1 MTINRLI
8 SIVII
13 VVLISLVTLFS
24 ITEKGL
30 ERNENV
36 MREQA
41 LISESVGKIKDAR
54 YYVVQVQQFLTDI
67 GATRSDE
74 ALAEADE
81 SKAGA
86 IESFDALEQMWP
98 ERAQEIQA
106 LKNQL
111 DIMHAAGVKMAYTYI
126 EDGTEAGNALMKGA
140 GGFDDKSAQ
149 LADSLDAIASEL
161 VTALVEGDQEVIAVN
176 ESTHSLALMSSLIC
190 GVVIVGSIL
199 FLRRRILPALHE
211 LDQSLSNIADGAK
224 DLTLRLSE
232 EGKDELSDISR
243 SFNRFIAGIHNLIIE
258 TNDKAIQLSSEG
270 KQMTYASIETSKGME
285 QLQSQ
290 TDNITQAISEMQS
303 TVKDVANHAESA
315 ALAAK
320 QSDDDAKQSDD
331 DAKQVEQ
338 VVNESKMSIN
348 SLAKG
353 VSEASDAL
361 VSLEQN
367 TENVGSILD
376 VIRGIAEQTNLLALN
391 AAIEAARAGE
401 QGRGF
406 AVVADEVRTLAGRTQ
421 ESTEQIQNMITEL
434 QKGSNAAVS
443 VMAQSREQ
451 ADASV
456 AHAEQASEALSRIA
470 GSISNISNMAT
481 QIASSMDQQAEV
493 SDDIT
498 SSISNISDAAQST
511 SSNAE
516 QSHLASKQVL
526 GHAQALTETMGDF
539 KV

>member
-8 SIVII
+8 SIVIT
-13 VVLISLVTLFS
+13 VVLLSLVALFS

-36 MREQA
+36 MRQQA
-41 LISESVGKIKDAR
+41 LISESVARIKDAR

-67 GATRSDE
+67 GATRNDE
-74 ALAEADE
+74 ALAEAED

-86 IESFDALEQMWP
+86 MASFNALEKLLP
-98 ERAQEIQA
+98 ERSSEIKA
-106 LKNQL
+106 LTNLL
-111 DIMHAAGVKMAYTYI
+111 DTMYAAGVKMAYTYI
-126 EDGTEAGNALMKGA
+126 EQGTEAGNDLMKGA

-149 LADSLDAIASEL
+149 LADSLDAIATEL
-161 VTALVEGDQEVIAVN
+161 LIALDEGDKDVISVN
-176 ESTHSLALMSSLIC
+176 ESTHSLALISSLIC
-190 GVVIVGSIL
+190 GVVIIGSIL

-285 QLQSQ
+285 KLQLQ
-290 TDNITQAISEMQS
+290 TDNITQAISEMQL

-320 QSDDDAKQSDD
+320 QSDDDAKQ
-331 DAKQVEQ
+331 VEQ
-338 VVNESKMSIN
+338 VVNESKVSIN
-348 SLAKG
+348 NLAKG
-353 VSEASDAL
+353 VSEASEAL

-456 AHAEQASEALSRIA
+456 AHAEQASEALSRIS
-470 GSISNISNMAT
+470 GSITNISNMAT
-481 QIASSMDQQAEV
+481 QIASSMDHQAEV
-493 SDDIT
+493 SDGIT
-498 SSISNISDAAQST
+498 SSINNISNAAQST

-526 GHAQALTETMGDF
+526 GHAQSLTQTMGDF
-539 KV
+539 NV

>member
-1 MTINRLI
+1 MGKGSGMTINRLI
-8 SIVII
+8 SVVIAI
-13 VVLISLVTLFS
+13 VLISLLALFS
-24 ITEKGL
+24 ITDSGL
-30 ERNENV
+30 DRNEKV
-36 MREQA
+36 MQQQA
-41 LISESVGKIKDAR
+41 LLSQSVASIKDAR
-54 YYVVQVQQFLTDI
+54 YYVIQVQQFLTDI

-74 ALAEADE
+74 ALGEADE

-86 IESFDALEQMWP
+86 MASFDQLISLMP
-98 ERAQEIQA
+98 ERKQEVNS
-106 LKNQL
+106 LKSQL
-111 DIMHAAGVKMAYTYI
+111 DIMYDAGVKMAYTYI
-126 EDGTEAGNALMKGA
+126 QTGTEAGNALMKGE

-149 LADSLDAIASEL
+149 LAESLDVIASEL
-161 VTALVEGDQEVIAVN
+161 IQALVNGDKQAMQVN
-176 ESTHSLALMSSLIC
+176 QDTHNLALMSSLIS
-190 GVVIVGSIL
+190 GLVIIASIL

-211 LDQSLSNIADGAK
+211 LDQSLRNIADGAK

-232 EGKDELSDISR
+232 DGKDELSDIAK
-243 SFNRFIAGIHNLIIE
+243 SFNRFISGIHNLIIE

-270 KQMTYASIETSKGME
+270 KQMTYASVETSKGME

-290 TDNITQAISEMQS
+290 TSNITHSIAQMQS
-303 TVKDVANHAESA
+303 TMKDVASHAESA
-315 ALAAK
+315 AQAAK
-320 QSDDDAKQSDD
+320 ESDDDAKH
-331 DAKQVEQ
+331 VEQ
-338 VVNESKMSIN
+338 VVNESKLSIN
-348 SLAKG
+348 NLARG
-353 VSEASDAL
+353 VGEASNAL
-361 VSLEQN
+361 VSLEKN
-367 TENVGSILD
+367 TADVGSILD

-434 QKGSNAAVS
+434 QKGSNAAVN

-456 AHAEQASEALSRIA
+456 VHAEQASEALSRIA
-470 GSISNISNMAT
+470 GSISNISSMAT
-481 QIASSMDQQAEV
+481 QIASSMDQQSSV

-526 GHAQALTETMGDF
+526 GHAQNLTQTMSDF

>member
-8 SIVII
+8 SVVIGIVLLS
-13 VVLISLVTLFS
+13 LIALFS
-24 ITEKGL
+24 ITESGL
-30 ERNENV
+30 DNNDKV

-41 LISESVGKIKDAR
+41 LLSESVASIKDAR

-74 ALAEADE
+74 ALGEADE

-86 IESFDALEQMWP
+86 IASFDKLIVLMP
-98 ERAQEIQA
+98 ERKSEINN
-106 LKNQL
+106 LKTNL
-111 DIMHAAGVKMAYTYI
+111 NIMYDAGVKMAYTYI
-126 EDGTEAGNALMKGA
+126 ESGTEAGNALMKGA
-140 GGFDDKSAQ
+140 GGFDDKSAL
-149 LADSLDAIASEL
+149 LADSLDVIASEL
-161 VTALVEGDQEVIAVN
+161 SQALVEGDEQALQVN
-176 ESTHSLALMSSLIC
+176 KEMHHLALISSLLL
-190 GVVIVGSIL
+190 GSVIIASIL
-199 FLRRRILPALHE
+199 FLRRRVLPALHE

-232 EGKDELSDISR
+232 EGKDELSDIAR
-243 SFNRFIAGIHNLIIE
+243 SFNRFIAGIHQLIME

-270 KQMTYASIETSKGME
+270 KQMTYASVETSKGME
-285 QLQSQ
+285 KLQSQ
-290 TDNITQAISEMQS
+290 TDNITQAIAEMQS
-303 TVKDVANHAESA
+303 TVKDVATHAENA
-315 ALAAK
+315 AMA
-320 QSDDDAKQSDD
+320 AKQSDD

-338 VVNESKMSIN
+338 VVNESKQSIN
-348 SLAKG
+348 NLAKG
-353 VSEASDAL
+353 VTEASDAL
-361 VSLEQN
+361 VSLEKN

-470 GSISNISNMAT
+470 GSISHISTMAT
-481 QIASSMDQQAEV
+481 QIASSMDQQSGV

-526 GHAQALTETMGDF
+526 GHAQNLTEKMGDF

>member
-8 SIVII
+8 SIVIAI
-13 VVLISLVTLFS
+13 VLVSLLALFS
-24 ITEKGL
+24 ITDSGL
-30 ERNENV
+30 DRNEKV
-36 MREQA
+36 MKQQA
-41 LISESVGKIKDAR
+41 LLSESVASIKDAR

-74 ALAEADE
+74 ALGEADE

-86 IESFDALEQMWP
+86 MASFDQLISLMP
-98 ERAQEIQA
+98 ERKQEVTK
-106 LKNQL
+106 LKSQL
-111 DIMHAAGVKMAYTYI
+111 DIMYDAGVNMAYTYI
-126 EDGTEAGNALMKGA
+126 KTGTEAGNALMKGA
-140 GGFDDKSAQ
+140 GGFDDKSSQ
-149 LADSLDAIASEL
+149 LAESLDVIASQL
-161 VTALVEGDQEVIAVN
+161 IKALVEGDEQAMLVNQE
-176 ESTHSLALMSSLIC
+176 THKLAMLSSLLS
-190 GVVIVGSIL
+190 GVVIIASIL
-199 FLRRRILPALHE
+199 FLRRRILPTLHE
-211 LDQSLSNIADGAK
+211 LDQSLRNIADGAK

-232 EGKDELSDISR
+232 EGKDELSDIAK
-243 SFNRFIAGIHNLIIE
+243 SFNRFISGIHHLIIE
-258 TNDKAIQLSSEG
+258 TNDKAIRLSSEG
-270 KQMTYASIETSKGME
+270 KQMTFASVETSKGME

-290 TDNITQAISEMQS
+290 TSNITHSIAQMQS
-303 TVKDVANHAESA
+303 TMKDVASHAENA

-320 QSDDDAKQSDD
+320 QSDDDAKH
-331 DAKQVEQ
+331 VEQ
-338 VVNESKMSIN
+338 VVNESKVSIN
-348 SLAKG
+348 NLAKG
-353 VSEASDAL
+353 VGEASDAL
-361 VSLEQN
+361 VSLEKN

-421 ESTEQIQNMITEL
+421 ESTEQIQNMITAL
-434 QKGSNAAVS
+434 QKGSNAAVN

-456 AHAEQASEALSRIA
+456 EHAEQASEALSRIA
-470 GSISNISNMAT
+470 GSISNISSMAT
-481 QIASSMDQQAEV
+481 QIATSMDQQSSV

-526 GHAQALTETMGDF
+526 GHAQNLTQTMGGF

>member
-1 MTINRLI
+1 
-8 SIVII
+8 
-13 VVLISLVTLFS
+13 
-24 ITEKGL
+24 
-30 ERNENV
+30 
-36 MREQA
+36 
-41 LISESVGKIKDAR
+41 
-54 YYVVQVQQFLTDI
+54 
-67 GATRSDE
+67 
-74 ALAEADE
+74 
-81 SKAGA
+81 
-86 IESFDALEQMWP
+86 
-98 ERAQEIQA
+98 
-106 LKNQL
+106 
-111 DIMHAAGVKMAYTYI
+111 
-126 EDGTEAGNALMKGA
+126 
-140 GGFDDKSAQ
+140 
-149 LADSLDAIASEL
+149 
-161 VTALVEGDQEVIAVN
+161 
-176 ESTHSLALMSSLIC
+176 
-190 GVVIVGSIL
+190 
-199 FLRRRILPALHE
+199 
-211 LDQSLSNIADGAK
+211 
-224 DLTLRLSE
+224 
-232 EGKDELSDISR
+232 
-243 SFNRFIAGIHNLIIE
+243 
-258 TNDKAIQLSSEG
+258 
-270 KQMTYASIETSKGME
+270 
-285 QLQSQ
+285 
-290 TDNITQAISEMQS
+290 
-303 TVKDVANHAESA
+303 
-315 ALAAK
+315 
-320 QSDDDAKQSDD
+320 
-331 DAKQVEQ
+331 
-338 VVNESKMSIN
+338 MSIN

-526 GHAQALTETMGDF
+526 GHAQTLTKTMGDF

>member
-8 SIVII
+8 SIVISI
-13 VVLISLVTLFS
+13 VLISLLALFS
-24 ITEKGL
+24 ITDVGL
-30 ERNENV
+30 ERNESA
-36 MREQA
+36 MRQQA
-41 LISESVGKIKDAR
+41 LLSESVASIKDAR

-74 ALAEADE
+74 ALVEADE

-86 IESFDALEQMWP
+86 MASFDALIAKLPARKSEV
-98 ERAQEIQA
+98 EN
-106 LKNQL
+106 LKSQL
-111 DIMHAAGVKMAYTYI
+111 DVMYDAGVKMAYTYI
-126 EDGTEAGNALMKGA
+126 ESGTDAGNALMKGA
-140 GGFDDKSAQ
+140 GGFDDKSSQ
-149 LADSLDAIASEL
+149 LAESLDVIASEL
-161 VTALVEGDQEVIAVN
+161 IEALIEGDKKAIQIN
-176 ESTHSLALMSSLIC
+176 QDTHRLSLISSLIF
-190 GVVIVGSIL
+190 GFIIIGSIL

-211 LDQSLSNIADGAK
+211 LEQSLSNIADGAK

-232 EGKDELSDISR
+232 NGKDELTDIAK
-243 SFNRFIAGIHNLIIE
+243 SFNRFIGGMHNLIIE
-258 TNDKAIQLSSEG
+258 TNDKAMLLSSEG
-270 KQMTYASIETSKGME
+270 KQMTYASIETTKGME
-285 QLQSQ
+285 QLQAQ
-290 TDNITQAISEMQS
+290 TDNITHAITEMQS
-303 TVKDVANHAESA
+303 TVKEVANHAENA

-320 QSDDDAKQSDD
+320 QSDEDAKH
-331 DAKQVEQ
+331 VEQ
-338 VVNESKMSIN
+338 VVNESKSSIN

-434 QKGSNAAVS
+434 QKGSNAAVN

-526 GHAQALTETMGDF
+526 GHAQTLTQTMSDF

>member
-8 SIVII
+8 SVVMA
-13 VVLISLVTLFS
+13 VVLVSLVVLFS
-24 ITEKGL
+24 ITNSGL
-30 ERNENV
+30 NRNEKV
-36 MREQA
+36 MQQQA
-41 LISESVGKIKDAR
+41 LLSEAVASIKDAR

-67 GATRSDE
+67 GATRSNE
-74 ALAEADE
+74 ALGEADD

-86 IESFDALEQMWP
+86 MASFDHLITLMP
-98 ERAQEIQA
+98 NRKQEINS

-111 DIMHAAGVKMAYTYI
+111 NIMYEAGVKMADTYI
-126 EDGTEAGNALMKGA
+126 ESGTQAGNRLMKGT

-149 LADSLDAIASEL
+149 LAESLDLIASEMTQTL
-161 VTALVEGDQEVIAVN
+161 IKGDEMVIQVNQE
-176 ESTHSLALMSSLIC
+176 THDLALISSLLSGLI
-190 GVVIVGSIL
+190 IIASIL

-211 LDQSLSNIADGAK
+211 LEQSLSNIADGAK
-224 DLTLRLSE
+224 DLTLRLPE
-232 EGKDELSDISR
+232 QGKDELSDIAR
-243 SFNRFIAGIHNLIIE
+243 SFNRFIASIHHLIIE

-285 QLQSQ
+285 TLQSQ
-290 TDNITQAISEMQS
+290 TNNIAQAVAEMQS
-303 TVKDVANHAESA
+303 TVKDVASHAENA
-315 ALAAK
+315 AIA
-320 QSDDDAKQSDD
+320 AKQSDD

-338 VVNESKMSIN
+338 VVNESKHSIN
-348 SLAKG
+348 NLAKG

-361 VSLEQN
+361 VLLEQN

-434 QKGSNAAVS
+434 QKGSNAAVN
-443 VMAQSREQ
+443 VMAQSKEQ

-456 AHAEQASEALSRIA
+456 AQAEHASAALARIA
-470 GSISNISNMAT
+470 GSISNISTMAT
-481 QIASSMDQQAEV
+481 QIAASMDQQAGV

-498 SSISNISDAAQST
+498 SSISNISDATQST

-526 GHAQALTETMGDF
+526 GHAENLTQKMGDF

>member
-1 MTINRLI
+1 M
-8 SIVII
+8 IVI
-13 VVLISLVTLFS
+13 VLISLVALFS

-36 MREQA
+36 MRQQA
-41 LISESVGKIKDAR
+41 LISESVAHIKDAR

-86 IESFDALEQMWP
+86 IKSFEALAVLWP
-98 ERAQEIQA
+98 ERKQEIET
-106 LKNQL
+106 LNSQL
-111 DIMHAAGVKMAYTYI
+111 DIMYDAGVKMAYTYI
-126 EDGTEAGNALMKGA
+126 ETGTEAGNALMKGA

-149 LADSLDAIASEL
+149 LADSLDSIASEL
-161 VTALVEGDQEVIAVN
+161 IEALIEGDKKVIEVN
-176 ESTHSLALMSSLIC
+176 ESTHSLALISSLIC
-190 GVVIVGSIL
+190 GVIIIGSIL
-199 FLRRRILPALHE
+199 FLRRRILPALYE

-232 EGKDELSDISR
+232 EGKDELTDIAK
-243 SFNRFIAGIHNLIIE
+243 SFNRFILGIHNLIIE

-285 QLQSQ
+285 KLQSQ
-290 TDNITQAISEMQS
+290 TDNITQAIAEMQS
-303 TVKDVANHAESA
+303 TVKDVANHAENA
-315 ALAAK
+315 ALAAQ
-320 QSDDDAKQSDD
+320 QSDN

-338 VVNESKMSIN
+338 VVNESKQSIN
-348 SLAKG
+348 NLAKG

-361 VSLEQN
+361 VSLEKN

-434 QKGSNAAVS
+434 QKGSNAAVN
-443 VMAQSREQ
+443 VMAQSR
-451 ADASV
+451 
-456 AHAEQASEALSRIA
+456 
-470 GSISNISNMAT
+470 
-481 QIASSMDQQAEV
+481 
-493 SDDIT
+493 
-498 SSISNISDAAQST
+498 
-511 SSNAE
+511 
-516 QSHLASKQVL
+516 
-526 GHAQALTETMGDF
+526 
-539 KV
+539 

>member
-8 SIVII
+8 SIVIAI
-13 VVLISLVTLFS
+13 VLISLLALFS
-24 ITEKGL
+24 ITKEGL

-36 MREQA
+36 MRQQA
-41 LISESVGKIKDAR
+41 LISESVGRIKDAR

-74 ALAEADE
+74 ALAEADD

-86 IESFDALEQMWP
+86 IESFDALAKMWP
-98 ERAQEIQA
+98 ERTSEVQA
-106 LKNQL
+106 LKSQL
-111 DIMHAAGVKMAYTYI
+111 DIMYAAGVKMAYTYI
-126 EDGTEAGNALMKGA
+126 EEGTEAGNALMKGA

-161 VTALVEGDQEVIAVN
+161 VTELAEGDKEVIAVN
-176 ESTHSLALMSSLIC
+176 ESTYSLALLSSLIC
-190 GVVIVGSIL
+190 CIVIVASIL
-199 FLRRRILPALHE
+199 FLRRRILPALYE
-211 LDQSLSNIADGAK
+211 LNQSLSNIADGAK

-285 QLQSQ
+285 KLQSQ

-303 TVKDVANHAESA
+303 TVKDVANHAENA
-315 ALAAK
+315 ALA
-320 QSDDDAKQSDD
+320 AKQSDD

-353 VSEASDAL
+353 VSEASEAL

-526 GHAQALTETMGDF
+526 GHAQTLTKTMGDF